1 MAAFLCCA
9 QALREANNAR
19 LKILLADAVEL
30 SNASDKPFF
39 VRFLKRLGNAK
50 AHELRLTYAVFIR

>member
-1 MAAFLCCA
+1 MAAFLCYA
-9 QALREANNAR
+9 QALREANDAR

-39 VRFLKRLGNAK
+39 VRFLKRLGNTK
-50 AHELRLTYAVFIR
+50 AHELRLAYAVFIK

>member
-9 QALREANNAR
+9 QALREAINAR

-39 VRFLKRLGNAK
+39 VRFLKCLGNAK
-50 AHELRLTYAVFIR
+50 AHELRLAYAVFIR

>member
-9 QALREANNAR
+9 QALREANDAR

-30 SNASDKPFF
+30 SNASDKPVF
-39 VRFLKRLGNAK
+39 VRFLKCLGNAK
-50 AHELRLTYAVFIR
+50 AHGLRLAYAVFVR